1 MYKPVPFVRSL
12 IPATLA
18 LLAVLAAAS
27 PAVAE
32 APPGPEAL
40 RATIDRAVEAIRPAL
55 VRIHV
60 VETYY
65 SDGRELKYEA
75 SGSGVV
81 ITEAGHIVTNHHV
94 AGHAKSLKVTFWDKE
109 EFNARLVGTD
119 PLTDI
124 AVIQIEDAGDRK
136 FTVAQ
141 FGDSSLVR
149 VGDSVLAMGS
159 PLALSQS
166 VTLGIMSNTELI
178 MPAWMQRGGGFELDG
193 EDVGSLV
200 RWFGHDAAIYGGNSG
215 GPLVNLAGEIIG
227 INEIDLGLGGA
238 IPGNLAREVADSLMA
253 DGKIVRAW
261 LGLDV
266 QPRLKHAGEE
276 AGVLVSGTVVKS
288 PAERAGF
295 AAGDLLVRLNDQAV
309 DVQFAEQLP
318 EFNRLVARLPIG
330 QEISAEILRGG
341 QAMTLKLSAEEREP
355 QQPKEYE
362 LKQWGLTVR
371 DVSALVAKEL
381 KRDNAD
387 GVLVTT
393 VRPGGPAGDAKPV
406 IQPKDI
412 LLSVGGKTVHNVA
425 ELREVT
431 EAITKDATDPVPT
444 LTTFE
449 RKAAE
454 FLTVVKVGVK
464 ELQDPGLEVKKAWLP
479 VKTQVITRDIAELL
493 GDPELTGF
501 RVTHVY
507 EHSTAE
513 KAGVQVGDLIL
524 AVDDE
529 VLTASAP
536 EHYEDLPALIRQY
549 AVGTSVNLKIKRGE
563 ATSVIPVELVR
574 SPKLDRE
581 MKKYR
586 DEDFEFT
593 VRDITFFDIADEQWD
608 KVDEGVLVDQVV
620 SGGWA
625 ALGLL
630 ATGDLILEVGGTATP
645 DVETV
650 MKTMHRL
657 AEERPKSVVFKVL
670 RGIHTLFI
678 ELEPK
683 WDNR

>member
-1 MYKPVPFVRSL
+1 MHLPVPHARYC
-12 IPATLA
+12 
-18 LLAVLAAAS
+18 LLAAVAIFAPLAALAQE
-27 PAVAE
+27 PAL
-32 APPGPEAL
+32 APAPEAL

-65 SDGRELKYEA
+65 SEGRELKYEA

-109 EFNARLVGTD
+109 EFAARLVGTD

-124 AVIQIEDAGDRK
+124 AVIQIEGAGDRS
-136 FTVAQ
+136 FATAQ
-141 FGDSSLVR
+141 FGDSATVR

-166 VTLGIMSNTELI
+166 VTLGIMSNTEMI
-178 MPAWMQRGGGFELDG
+178 MPAWMQRGGGLELDG

-200 RWFGHDAAIYGGNSG
+200 RWFGHDAAIFGGNSG
-215 GPLVNLAGEIIG
+215 GPLVNLSGEIIG

-238 IPGNLAREVADSLMA
+238 IPGNLARDVADQLMEK
-253 DGKIVRAW
+253 GKIVRAW

-266 QPRLKHAGEE
+266 QPRLKHAVGDT
-276 AGVLVSGTVVKS
+276 GVLVSGTVVGS
-288 PAERAGF
+288 PAERSGF
-295 AAGDLLVRLNDQAV
+295 RAGDRLVRLQDQTV
-309 DVQFAEQLP
+309 DVRFAEQLP
-318 EFNRLVARLPIG
+318 EFNRLVASLPIG
-330 QEISAEILRGG
+330 QEITAEVVRG
-341 QAMTLKLSAEEREP
+341 ADTLTLKVTPEEREP

-371 DVSALVAKEL
+371 DISSLMAREL
-381 KRDNAD
+381 KRDNSE
-387 GVLVTT
+387 GVLVTS
-393 VRPGGPAGDAKPV
+393 VRPGGPAGDAKPAV
-406 IQPKDI
+406 QAKDI
-412 LLSVGGKTVHNVA
+412 LVSVGDVPVRNVA
-425 ELREVT
+425 ELQAVT
-431 EAITKDATDPVPT
+431 ETITKDATEPVST

-501 RVTHVY
+501 RITHVFAG
-507 EHSTAE
+507 STAE
-513 KAGVQVGDLIL
+513 KAGLEVGDLIL
-524 AVDDE
+524 AVDEE
-529 VLTASAP
+529 VMTASAP
-536 EHYEDLPALIRQY
+536 EHYEDLPVLIRQY
-549 AVGTSVNLKIKRGE
+549 SVGTSANLKIRRGTE
-563 ATSVIPVELVR
+563 TTVVPVELVR

-593 VRDITFFDIADEQWD
+593 VRDITFFDRADEQWE
-608 KVDEGVLVDQVV
+608 KVEEGVLVEQVV

-625 ALGLL
+625 ALGQLT
-630 ATGDLILEVGGTATP
+630 TGDLILEVSGVPTP

-650 MKTMHRL
+650 MNTMHKL
-657 AEERPKSVVFKVL
+657 AEEKPKSVVFKVL